1 MNARNPYRKKIE
13 EQIKRQID
21 PKNVEG
27 QISLM
32 DYEEFDKP
40 ITSSYSLDIEV
51 DDATKRKEIREIVKN
66 MPLTLFSNTSRGCQ
80 LKENSNLSNSN
91 DQDLYYSLLSSK
103 MVSIMYHYALHSSLL
118 QTALKVGGNTNL
130 IEEDIRKDEE
140 ALNKRLN
147 DQRTLSKVYQWCQIY
162 QKSTSYG
169 TGKRK

>member
-1 MNARNPYRKKIE
+1 
-13 EQIKRQID
+13 
-21 PKNVEG
+21 
-27 QISLM
+27 
-32 DYEEFDKP
+32 
-40 ITSSYSLDIEV
+40 
-51 DDATKRKEIREIVKN
+51 
-66 MPLTLFSNTSRGCQ
+66 
-80 LKENSNLSNSN
+80 
-91 DQDLYYSLLSSK
+91 
-103 MVSIMYHYALHSSLL
+103 MYHYALHSSLL